1 MIINNLRLAF
11 RHVKRQKVNTALHIV
26 GLSIG
31 MGVCLLIGL
40 LLRYEWSFDRYHQKA
55 DRIYRITSQYRD
67 ASNVV
72 HGGSTPIP
80 LAESLR
86 TGVVGVE
93 HVTVAH
99 PFSPAQI
106 QITPE
111 KQFTQTDILAVNV
124 EILDIFDIEVIAG
137 NGHGALLKPY
147 HALLTETI
155 AKKFFGNEDPLGKTF
170 QFNREYNIVVGGVVK
185 DQPSNTSLPFS
196 ILLSFVDKEEFLGVH
211 PNNWLMTQGNAT
223 FVVLPERPDIK
234 HFEAQLKSIADKN
247 INANP
252 SIPKGIRGDFH
263 LQPLKNIH
271 FEPKYGGGGQ
281 LAESVNTTWLWI
293 FAFIGILVLALACMN
308 FVNLSTAQ
316 ALTRAKEVG
325 VLKSVGAGRFQLIG
339 QFLTES
345 CLLAFIAGVLSI
357 ALAQICLP
365 AMNTLLEKS
374 VVFNLFQDPQ
384 LMVTLLATILLTGL
398 LSGFYPAWM
407 IARFNPTANLKS
419 GFSAIKETGSATL
432 RRVLVVVQF
441 SISIGLLIAVGL
453 ISQQISFIR
462 GKDLGFNKENVITVP
477 LGDESRTPAFA
488 AALNQI
494 PQVKQFAFAAAGYWG
509 GMASL
514 TDGNDPDRVLT
525 TTILADDQ
533 FGPAY
538 ELRLIAGRFPIPSDT
553 NYVSPSAP
561 RTGDVMKVLVNEKL
575 IKDLGFESNEV
586 AIGKHFWCSIGS
598 HDAEIIGVVSDFN
611 THSLY
616 QLVTPTLI
624 VQLPKFYN
632 EASIRIEAN
641 SDIPQAIAS
650 IQMAWKKIYPDQV
663 FEVKFLDQSIN
674 DSYKGET
681 RLYTL
686 FKIFASLAMCISCLG
701 LWGLATLAAQQRTK
715 EIGIRKV
722 LGASVNAIAM
732 LLSKDFLLMVV
743 IALAIAAPLAYYF
756 MDSWLQTFA
765 YRINIGLAVFVFAG
779 MVSIVIALLIVSVQT
794 LKAAF
799 ANPVDSLRSE

>member
-11 RHVKRQKVNTALHIV
+11 RHLTRQKLNTALHIV

-40 LLRYEWSFDRYHQKA
+40 LLRYEWSFDRYHHKA

-67 ASNVV
+67 ASNAV
-72 HGGSTPIP
+72 HGGSTPLP

-86 TGVVGVE
+86 TGVAGVE
-93 HVTVAH
+93 NVTLAH
-99 PFSPAQI
+99 PFAPAQI
-106 QITPE
+106 EITPE
-111 KQFTQTDILAVNV
+111 KQFIQNNILAVDP

-137 NGHGALLKPY
+137 SGHGALLKPY

-155 AKKFFGNEDPLGKTF
+155 AKKLFGNENPLGKTF
-170 QFNREYNIVVGGVVK
+170 QFNREYNIIVGGVVK

-196 ILLSFVDKEEFLGVH
+196 ILLSFVDNKEFLGVH
-211 PNNWLMTQGNAT
+211 PDNWLMTQGNAT
-223 FVVLPERPDIK
+223 FVVLPGPPDIK

-247 INANP
+247 INADPNL
-252 SIPKGIRGDFH
+252 PKGVRGDFH
-263 LQPLKNIH
+263 LQPLKSIH
-271 FEPKYGGGGQ
+271 FEPKYGGVSWIQ
-281 LAESVNTTWLWI
+281 AVSTTWLWI
-293 FAFIGILVLALACMN
+293 FALIGILVLALACIN

-316 ALTRAKEVG
+316 ALSRAKEVG

-345 CLLAFIAGVLSI
+345 CILAFIAGVLSI

-365 AMNTLLEKS
+365 AMNTLLDKS
-374 VVFNLFQDPQ
+374 IVFNLLHAPQ
-384 LMVTLLATILLTGL
+384 LVVTLLATILLTGL
-398 LSGFYPAWM
+398 LAGLYPAWM
-407 IARFNPTANLKS
+407 IARFNPTANLKPAS
-419 GFSAIKETGSATL
+419 IAIKEVGSSTL
-432 RRVLVVVQF
+432 RKVLVVVQF

-453 ISQQISFIR
+453 IAQQISFIR

-477 LGDESRTPAFA
+477 IGDGSRTPAFA

-494 PQVKQFAFAAAGYWG
+494 PQVKQFSFAAIAYWG

-538 ELRLIAGRFPIPSDT
+538 ELRLLAGRFPIPSDT
-553 NYVSPSAP
+553 NYVSPLASG
-561 RTGDVMKVLVNEKL
+561 TDQVMKVLVNEKL
-575 IKDLGFESNEV
+575 IKDLRFESNEV
-586 AIGKHFWCSIGS
+586 AIGKHFWCSIGN

-616 QLVTPTLI
+616 NLVTPTLI
-624 VQLPKFYN
+624 VQLPTFYK
-632 EASIRIEAN
+632 EASIRLEAN

-663 FEVKFLDQSIN
+663 FEAQFLDQSID

-686 FKIFASLAMCISCLG
+686 FKIFAALAMCISCVG

-732 LLSKDFLLMVV
+732 LLSKDFLSMVV
-743 IALAIAAPLAYYF
+743 IAIAVAAPLAYYF
-756 MDSWLQTFA
+756 MESWLQTFA
-765 YRINIGLAVFVFAG
+765 YRVDIGLAVFVFAG